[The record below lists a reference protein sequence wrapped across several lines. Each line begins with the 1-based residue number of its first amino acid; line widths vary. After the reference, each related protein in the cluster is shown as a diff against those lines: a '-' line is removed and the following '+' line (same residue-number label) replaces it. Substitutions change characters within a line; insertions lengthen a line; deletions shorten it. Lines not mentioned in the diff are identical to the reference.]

1 MDGLSP
7 PVEGQNAM
15 ETDDSMNP
23 SASSADNEDSGEQT
37 TNADNDSVD
46 QRVAAAAD
54 ELCHEV
60 VSQSN
65 EGKIYLYFRHFI

>member
-23 SASSADNEDSGEQT
+23 SASSADNEDCGEQT
-37 TNADNDSVD
+37 TYAYNDSIY
-46 QRVAAAAD
+46 QGVAAAAD
-54 ELCHEV
+54 KLCHEV